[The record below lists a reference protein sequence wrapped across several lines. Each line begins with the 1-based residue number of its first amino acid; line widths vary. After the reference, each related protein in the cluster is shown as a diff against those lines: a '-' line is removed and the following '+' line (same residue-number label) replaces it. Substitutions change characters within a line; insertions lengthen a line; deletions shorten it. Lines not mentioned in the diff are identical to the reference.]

1 MERKVLYAIIVCSIL
16 ILLIATAVY
25 IIENNYSNADNQSKL
40 SGGKIGVVV
49 TIGPQEEFAKRI
61 GGDKVNVTVMVPS
74 GADPH
79 TYEPLPNQMKEVE
92 DADVYFQVG
101 SDIEFEQTWMDKL
114 TAMNPQMKVV
124 NTSQGIELI
133 PNTAE
138 QEEGSDPHVWVS
150 PRNAKIMVENMYE
163 SLVEIDPQNKD
174 YYTKNKDEYLKQLD
188 ELDKNITQILSGK
201 NNTKIMVYHPA
212 WAYFCRDYNLYQIS
226 IEDEGKEPT
235 PQGIANLIDQAK
247 QENISVVFVSP
258 EFSSSNAKVIAD
270 EIGGK
275 VVVVDPLS
283 ENYLDNMKKVA
294 EAFANT

>member
-1 MERKVLYAIIVCSIL
+1 MERKVLYAIIICLVL
-16 ILLIATAVY
+16 ILLIATGVY
-25 IIENNYSNADNQSKL
+25 FIENNYSDTDNQSGL

-49 TIGPQEEFAKRI
+49 TIGPQEEFAKRV

-79 TYEPLPNQMKEVE
+79 TYEPLPNQMKQVE
-92 DADVYFQVG
+92 DADLYFQVG
-101 SDIEFEQTWMDKL
+101 SDIEFEQTWMEKL
-114 TAMNPQMKVV
+114 AAMNPQMEVV
-124 NTSQGIELI
+124 NTSEGIELI

-138 QEEGSDPHVWVS
+138 DEEGSDPHVWVS

-163 SLVEIDPQNKD
+163 SLVEVDPQNKD
-174 YYTKNKDEYLKQLD
+174 YYTKNKDEYIKQLD
-188 ELDKNITQILSGK
+188 ELDENITQILSEK
-201 NNTKIMVYHPA
+201 NNTKILVYHPA
-212 WAYFCRDYNLYQIS
+212 WAYFCRDYDLQQIS
-226 IEDEGKEPT
+226 IEAEGKEPT
-235 PQGIANLIDQAK
+235 AQDIANLIDQAK
-247 QENISVVFVSP
+247 KENISVIFVSP

-283 ENYLDNMKKVA
+283 ENYLENMKKVA